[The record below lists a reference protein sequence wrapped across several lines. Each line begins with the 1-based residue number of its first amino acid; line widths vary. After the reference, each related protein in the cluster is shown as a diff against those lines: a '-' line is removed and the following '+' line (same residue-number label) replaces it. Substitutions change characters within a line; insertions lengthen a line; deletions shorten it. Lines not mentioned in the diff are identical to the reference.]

1 MYSKC
6 IIKNDGTTIDIAEDL
21 DLVISMYNLLEYSS
35 NYPDTT
41 GSLLFYSK
49 DEATNFNDDIAS
61 TNAFKSFK
69 YKTKLLGNTVVQPNP
84 NQVYRNLENA
94 TIVVPFENQ
103 SNFWRSLKMPFI
115 NCKVELKLKVVLHSR
130 KSM

>member
-1 MYSKC
+1 MYTKC

-35 NYPDTT
+35 NYSGTT
-41 GSLLFYSK
+41 VSLLFYSK
-49 DEATNFNDDIAS
+49 DEATNFNDDIAN

-69 YKTKLLGNTVVQPNP
+69 CKTKLLGNTVVQPNP
-84 NQVYRNLENA
+84 NQVNGNLENA

>member
-1 MYSKC
+1 
-6 IIKNDGTTIDIAEDL
+6 
-21 DLVISMYNLLEYSS
+21 MYNLLEYSS
-35 NYPDTT
+35 NYSGTT
-41 GSLLFYSK
+41 VSLLFYSK
-49 DEATNFNDDIAS
+49 DEATNFNDDIAN

-69 YKTKLLGNTVVQPNP
+69 CKTKLLGNTVVQPNP
-84 NQVYRNLENA
+84 NQVNGNLENA

-115 NCKVELKLKVVLHSR
+115 NCKVELKLKVILHSR

>member
-1 MYSKC
+1 MYTKC
-6 IIKNDGTTIDIAEDL
+6 IIKNDGTTIGIAENL
-21 DLVISMYNLLEYSS
+21 DLVISMYNLIEYSS
-35 NYPDTT
+35 NYPGTT

-49 DEATNFNDDIAS
+49 DEATNFNDDIAN
-61 TNAFKSFK
+61 TNAFKSFN
-69 YKTKLLGNTVVQPNP
+69 YKTKLLGKTVVQPNP
-84 NQVYRNLENA
+84 NQVNGNLENA

-103 SNFWRSLKMPFI
+103 TNFWRSRKMPFI